1 MDILTVVVTV
11 LVCLFGS
18 GGIVIWVLNRMA
30 KKHDQKDTSAK
41 DLKELKLAL
50 QTLQRGLI
58 MCLENDCVI
67 FHALKTHQ
75 INGDSEMQENKM
87 KAYFLSLLE
96 ERK

>member
-1 MDILTVVVTV
+1 MDLLTVVVTV

-30 KKHDQKDTSAK
+30 KKHDAKDSSAK
-41 DLKELKLAL
+41 DLKELKLAV